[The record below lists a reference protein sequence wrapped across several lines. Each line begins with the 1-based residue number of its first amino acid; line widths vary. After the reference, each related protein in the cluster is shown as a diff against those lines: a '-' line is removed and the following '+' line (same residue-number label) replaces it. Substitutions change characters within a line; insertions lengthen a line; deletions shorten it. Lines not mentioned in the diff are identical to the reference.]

1 MRTAIFATAA
11 ALTLAACTGADVDDT
26 AEVETIESERTEVL
40 SDEAYG
46 SDYDSDYDTE
56 LENDLEDLGND
67 IEYGTDRAIDETD
80 DALEEVGDE
89 LEEAGDEIE
98 DDLDDPM

>member
-11 ALTLAACTGADVDDT
+11 ALTLAACTGTDVDDT

-46 SDYDSDYDTE
+46 SDYDTE

-80 DALEEVGDE
+80 EALEDMGDE